1 MVTTK
6 LRICGN
12 SSFKAGKCVSLNDC
26 MISGPQYLNSIEGIL
41 LRWRMA
47 HKVAHGDIRHCYQKI
62 QSDPHDMSLRR
73 IFIKPNGMGS
83 CFKTVSFGD
92 GLGGSSAQ
100 LAIEDCS
107 FRFMGVNTRR
117 DLSDSIYMDDIF
129 LPLYD
134 PA

>member
-1 MVTTK
+1 
-6 LRICGN
+6 
-12 SSFKAGKCVSLNDC
+12 

-73 IFIKPNGMGS
+73 IVIKPNGMGS
-83 CFKTVSFGD
+83 EEDNWKEVCFKTVSFGD
-92 GLGGSSAQ
+92 GLGGSWAK

-117 DLSDSIYMDDIF
+117 DLSDSIYMDDIC

-134 PA
+134 PAGDLSKMLK